1 LSTPATG
8 AHEICVEI
16 GCHPVLLRTPDHTYR
31 ERLANR
37 YAGFLT
43 DGSHADLKFDIDLVA
58 PLDDMGDDDVEIEV
72 EARSGIWRMRR
83 SDFRAEWDCRAG
95 RGYIRQAPTPYST
108 DSILRIVHTLLLAG
122 EGGFLL
128 HAASCIRNGRALLFS
143 GVSGAGKTTIS
154 RLAPADTTLLSDEIS
169 YIRRDGTA
177 YRAFGTPFFGELAR
191 PGDNCS
197 APLGTLFFLEKG
209 FENKIE
215 AIPKSEALR
224 KLLRNILFFAED
236 PDLVKVIFRSAWEFV
251 ERVSMSRLT
260 FLPDE
265 RVWSVIR

>member
-1 LSTPATG
+1 M
-8 AHEICVEI
+8 I
-16 GCHPVLLRTPDHTYR
+16 
-31 ERLANR
+31 
-37 YAGFLT
+37 
-43 DGSHADLKFDIDLVA
+43 
-58 PLDDMGDDDVEIEV
+58 
-72 EARSGIWRMRR
+72 SG
-83 SDFRAEWDCRAG
+83 G
-95 RGYIRQAPTPYST
+95 P
-108 DSILRIVHTLLLAG
+108 
-122 EGGFLL
+122 
-128 HAASCIRNGRALLFS
+128 
-143 GVSGAGKTTIS
+143 GAGKTTIS